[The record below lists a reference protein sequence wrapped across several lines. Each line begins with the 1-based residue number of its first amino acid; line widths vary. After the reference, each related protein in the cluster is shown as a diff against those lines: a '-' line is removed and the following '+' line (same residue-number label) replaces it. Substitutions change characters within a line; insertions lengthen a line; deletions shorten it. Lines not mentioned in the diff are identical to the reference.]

1 MKSHV
6 IVFALLTMPVIAVA
20 QSNETHRCTMGDLVR
35 RVSIEREGSASVPCE
50 VAYYKDTEAAGQRQV
65 LWDAQND
72 PSYCEARRDE
82 FVSKL
87 EGWGWRCAATSA
99 APAASSDETGAN

>member
-6 IVFALLTMPVIAVA
+6 IVFALLAMPMIAVA

-35 RVSIEREGSASVPCE
+35 RVSIEREGSAPVPCE

-65 LWDAQND
+65 LWNAQND
-72 PSYCEARRDE
+72 AGYCEARRDE
-82 FVSKL
+82 FVSQL
-87 EGWGWRCAATSA
+87 EGWGWQCVAASA
-99 APAASSDETGAN
+99 APAGAGNEND